1 MSFFE
6 VFLLAVGLCFDTLA
20 VSMVG
25 GACIGRLTFGKVAK
39 ILLFMALFQGGFTFI
54 GWALGASVE
63 PYICR
68 FDHWVAFGLLAFI
81 GGKMIV
87 DGLSSGREEK
97 PVDLLSTGKL
107 ILASAATSIDA
118 LAVGISLAI
127 VGTACGRMLYYCA
140 VIALVTALAAAI
152 GLFGGDRIGRRIG
165 RSINL
170 IGGLIL
176 IGIGVKILV
185 EHLFF

>member
-39 ILLFMALFQGGFTFI
+39 ILLFMALFQGGFTFV
-54 GWALGASVE
+54 GWALGVSVE

-165 RSINL
+165 RSTNL

>member
-1 MSFFE
+1 MSFVE
-6 VFLLAVGLCFDTLA
+6 VFLLAVSLCFDTLA
-20 VSMVG
+20 VSIVG
-25 GACIGRLTFGKVAK
+25 GACLGRLTFGKVAK

-68 FDHWVAFGLLAFI
+68 FDHWIAFGLLAFI

-87 DGLSSGREEK
+87 DAFSARKEEK
-97 PVDLLSTGKL
+97 PVDLLSTGRL

-140 VIALVTALAAAI
+140 VIALVTALAAAL
-152 GLFGGDRIGRRIG
+152 GLFGGDRLGRHLG
-165 RSINL
+165 RGINL
-170 IGGLIL
+170 LGGLIL
-176 IGIGVKILV
+176 IGIGVKILM

>member
-1 MSFFE
+1 MNFFE
-6 VFLLAVGLCFDTLA
+6 VFLLAVSLCFDTLA
-20 VSMVG
+20 VSIVG
-25 GACIGRLTFGKVAK
+25 GACLGRLTFGKVAK
-39 ILLFMALFQGGFTFI
+39 ILFFMALFQAGFTFI
-54 GWALGASVE
+54 GWALGATVE

-87 DGLSSGREEK
+87 DGFSSHKEEQS
-97 PVDLLSTGKL
+97 VDLLSTGKL

-118 LAVGISLAI
+118 LAVGISLAV

-140 VIALVTALAAAI
+140 VIALVTAAAAAI
-152 GLFGGDRIGRRIG
+152 GLFGGDRLGKRMG
-165 RSINL
+165 SGINL
-170 IGGLIL
+170 LGGLIL
-176 IGIGVKILV
+176 IGIGVKILA

>member
-1 MSFFE
+1 MNFVE
-6 VFLLAVGLCFDTLA
+6 VFLLAVSLCFDTLA
-20 VSMVG
+20 VSLVG
-25 GACIGRLTFGKVAK
+25 GACMGRLTFGKVAK

-63 PYICR
+63 QYISR

-87 DGLSSGREEK
+87 DAFSVQKKEK

-107 ILASAATSIDA
+107 IIASAATSIDA
-118 LAVGISLAI
+118 LAVGISLAM
-127 VGTACGRMLYYCA
+127 VGTGIGRMAYYCT
-140 VIALVTALAAAI
+140 VIAAVTAIAAAI
-152 GLFGGDRIGRRIG
+152 GLLGGDRIARRIG
-165 RSINL
+165 RGINL

-176 IGIGVKILV
+176 IGIGFKILI

>member
-1 MSFFE
+1 MSFVE
-6 VFLLAVGLCFDTLA
+6 VFLLAVSLCFDTLA

-25 GACIGRLTFGKVAK
+25 GACMGRMTFGKVVK

-63 PYICR
+63 PYIRR

-87 DGLSSGREEK
+87 DTFPANKEEK

-140 VIALVTALAAAI
+140 VIALVTAVAAAI
-152 GLFGGDRIGRRIG
+152 GLFGGERIGRRAG
-165 RSINL
+165 RGINWA
-170 IGGLIL
+170 GGLIL
-176 IGIGVKILV
+176 IGIGIKILA